1 MNAKGQHFMHTIRNS
16 SNHLLNIIN
25 DILDMAALRE
35 GKLTV
40 AAPAGE
46 QRYFNMPTPMAGG
59 EDMASII
66 DEMGGAFVFLG
77 AHKPGVDY
85 MTAAVNHSNKAEF
98 DDSVIPDGCA
108 LLAALAFDHLGSPAN

>member
-1 MNAKGQHFMHTIRNS
+1 
-16 SNHLLNIIN
+16 
-25 DILDMAALRE
+25 
-35 GKLTV
+35 
-40 AAPAGE
+40 
-46 QRYFNMPTPMAGG
+46 MAGG